1 MRSSF
6 ALLFIIFLASSCG
19 NEESLSKIQGDQKSH
34 SFITELEAFHNLS
47 TLPQY
52 DDNSYCAQVSS
63 WDTTGKNDDG
73 FSGTYSFLRKN
84 DNGSLVIFDVIGSGV
99 INRIWTPTPN
109 NDTLDFYLDNNSKP
123 AFSISFIDLF
133 SGKIYPFVLPLCGNQ
148 LGGYYCYIPITFNK
162 SCRIITRG
170 KKIQFHQIQ
179 YRLYNDGM
187 TVIPF
192 RISLDKNERESLEKI
207 NQLWNMTSKNVSD
220 FYQCEIKS
228 RTGEYN
234 LRPGSTESVFENNEG
249 GRILGMEI
257 SPPEVFEG
265 LNKDIDIRITWDN
278 ESIPAVNCPVADFFG
293 YAFGN
298 RSMQSLLLGST
309 GDKNYCYFP
318 MPFDKSVK
326 IELIS
331 RKQTSDSEAE
341 KIKVSVWYSD
351 IKRDPE
357 REGKFYIYWNR
368 NIRAATGVPH
378 LMADIKG
385 KGHYIGTI
393 LQAQGLK
400 AGMTLFFEGDDST
413 SVDGTFRMHGTGS
426 EDYFNG
432 GWYAM
437 LDRWDGKM
445 SLPLHGSLDY
455 SLPFCRTG
463 GYRLF
468 ISDRISFKK
477 SLFHS
482 IEHGPAGNAFP
493 ADYTSVGIYYCST
506 PAVRESCSSDELT
519 HVFIPDTLILYPQLI
534 ELTLFGSIDIMTTW
548 KYGTGGES
556 YRFAPAGDSWIR
568 MSLRDIPA
576 GSYKLYFDIMTEPDG
591 CNFSV
596 WHRQSQ
602 LTDWISG
609 FSKKEERNMNLYI
622 CDLDLNETKS
632 TITTRFR
639 TGDGKTSLLLN
650 RIMLIRKPGTE

>member
-1 MRSSF
+1 MKLPCI
-6 ALLFIIFLASSCG
+6 LLSIIILASSCI
-19 NEESLSKIQGDQKSH
+19 NEDTIGKTQKKREPHSLL
-34 SFITELEAFHNLS
+34 TELEAFHNFS
-47 TLPQY
+47 TLTEY
-52 DDNSYCAQVSS
+52 DDNSYCAQISS

-73 FSGTYSFLRKN
+73 FSGTYSYLRKN
-84 DNGSLVIFDVIGSGV
+84 NDGSLVIFDVEGSGV

-109 NDTLDFYLDNNSKP
+109 NDTLDFYLDNNSEP
-123 AFSISFIDLF
+123 AFSISFADLF
-133 SGKIYPFVLPLCGNQ
+133 SGKVYPFVLPLCGNQ

-179 YRLYNDGM
+179 YRLYNDGL

-192 RISLDKNERESLEKI
+192 SLSTDKNEREALEKI
-207 NQLWNMTSKNVSD
+207 NRLWNMTSKNVSD
-220 FYQCEIKS
+220 FYQGEIKS
-228 RTGEYN
+228 RTGEYI
-234 LRPGSTESVFENNEG
+234 LRPGSTESVFENKKG
-249 GRILGMEI
+249 GRILGIEI
-257 SPPEVFEG
+257 SPPSVFEG
-265 LNKDIDIRITWDN
+265 LNKDIDIRIKWDN
-278 ESIPAVNCPVADFFG
+278 ESTPAVYCPVADFFG

-309 GDKNYCYFP
+309 TDKNYCFFP
-318 MPFDKSVK
+318 MPFDNSVT

-331 RKQTSDSEAE
+331 RKKVSDSEAD

-351 IKRDPE
+351 MKRDPE
-357 REGKFYIYWNR
+357 REGKFYAYWNR
-368 NIRAATGVPH
+368 NIGADDGVPH
-378 LMADIKG
+378 LLADIKG
-385 KGHYIGTI
+385 KGHYVGTI

-413 SVDGTFRMHGTGS
+413 SVDDTFRMHGTGS

-437 LDRWDGKM
+437 LDRWDGRM

-468 ISDRISFKK
+468 ISDRISFSKNF
-477 SLFHS
+477 FHS
-482 IEHGPAGNAFP
+482 IEHGPVGNAFP
-493 ADYTSVGIYYCST
+493 VDYTSVGIYYCST
-506 PAVRESCSSDELT
+506 PAVTESFPSEELT
-519 HVFIPDTLILYPQLI
+519 NVFIPDTLILYPQLI
-534 ELTLFGSIDIMTTW
+534 ELTLFGSINVITTW

-556 YRFAPAGDSWIR
+556 YRFTPAGDSWIR
-568 MSLRDIPA
+568 MSLRDIPS
-576 GSYKLYFDIMTEPDG
+576 GSYKIYYDIMTEPDG
-591 CNFSV
+591 CDFSV

-609 FSKKEERNMNLYI
+609 FSHKEERNNNLYI
-622 CDLDLNETKS
+622 CDLDINETRN
-632 TITTRFR
+632 TITTRFS

-650 RIMLIRKPGTE
+650 RIILIRKP